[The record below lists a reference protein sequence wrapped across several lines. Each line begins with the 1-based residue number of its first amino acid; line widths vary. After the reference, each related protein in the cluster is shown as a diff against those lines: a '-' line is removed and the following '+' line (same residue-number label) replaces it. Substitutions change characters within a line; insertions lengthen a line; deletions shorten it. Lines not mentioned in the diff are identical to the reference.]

1 MQFTPFLF
9 SLCFSGGSMKLSQ
22 TTLKSMLLAL
32 CVMIF
37 AMTTPL
43 VSLYAQDVK
52 AACAKID
59 DLLEEGKV
67 TDAKKALDEVYNA
80 GVKDYEWTWRAS
92 RINILMGDMTA
103 DATKKEAFYYEAR
116 RLADEAIKMN
126 GNGMMGYLRRSAASG
141 KVALVKSVI
150 GAADMVKSSRED
162 AQKAIS
168 LNNTTPQNLAS
179 AHYIIGRM
187 HLKLTETAKAKRMMV
202 GLGWGNLDEA
212 ISNLKRAN
220 DLRPDF
226 LMIPLEYGKALAA
239 NNQFNEA
246 RQQLQRVATLK
257 NQEYGDDARKK
268 EAAEVLASI
277 QGK

>member
-1 MQFTPFLF
+1 
-9 SLCFSGGSMKLSQ
+9 MKLSQ
-22 TTLKSMLLAL
+22 TTLKSMILAL
-32 CVMIF
+32 CALVITV
-37 AMTTPL
+37 ATPVL
-43 VSLYAQDVK
+43 SLQAQDVK

-59 DLLEEGKV
+59 DLLEEAKV
-67 TDAKKALDEVYNA
+67 NDAKKTLDEVYNA

-92 RINILMGDMTA
+92 RINVLLGDMA
-103 DATKKEAFYYEAR
+103 GDGAKKEAYYYEAR
-116 RLADEAIKMN
+116 RLADEAVKMN

-202 GLGWGNLDEA
+202 GLGWGNLEE
-212 ISNLKRAN
+212 SLTNLKRAN
-220 DLRPDF
+220 DLRGDF
-226 LMIPLEYGKALAA
+226 VMIPLEYGKALAS

-246 RQQLQRVATLK
+246 RQQLQRVAGLK
-257 NQEYGDDARKK
+257 NQEFGDDARKK
-268 EAAEVLASI
+268 EATEVLASI

>member
-1 MQFTPFLF
+1 
-9 SLCFSGGSMKLSQ
+9 MKLFQ
-22 TTLKSMLLAL
+22 TTLKSMVLAFAAIIA
-32 CVMIF
+32 VMV
-37 AMTTPL
+37 AVP
-43 VSLYAQDVK
+43 VSSVFAQDLK

-59 DLLEEGKV
+59 DLLEDGKV
-67 TDAKKALDEVYNA
+67 NEAKKVLDESYSV
-80 GVKDYEWTWRAS
+80 GSKDYEWTWRSS
-92 RINILMGDMTA
+92 RIHLLMGDMTG
-103 DATKKEAFYYEAR
+103 DAAKKEGFYYEAR

-179 AHYIIGRM
+179 AYYILGRM

-212 ISNLKRAN
+212 LSNLKRAN
-220 DLRPDF
+220 ELRPDF
-226 LMIPLEYGKALAA
+226 IMIPLEYGKALAA

-246 RQQLQRVATLK
+246 RQQLQRVAGLK
-257 NQEYGDDARKK
+257 VGEYGDDNRKK

>member
-1 MQFTPFLF
+1 
-9 SLCFSGGSMKLSQ
+9 MKLSQ